1 MSVPVRHTDD
11 VGGEMKKFILTILM
25 AGFMAISMAD
35 IPDGP
40 GVSPKITDAQSKMS
54 FTYGVYTGLSTFL
67 ISSFLSGF
75 QTRRAAYA
83 GIMSGFAAGITAR
96 LVMTGRQPY
105 REPLSLTDKDEM
117 ELFASHG
124 FLKNTGGKE

>member
-1 MSVPVRHTDD
+1 
-11 VGGEMKKFILTILM
+11 MKKFIFVIVMMCFVGT
-25 AGFMAISMAD
+25 SMAD

-40 GVSPKITDAQSKMS
+40 GVAPKISDAQSKLS

-96 LVMTGRQPY
+96 LVMTDSLQY
-105 REPLSLTDKDEM
+105 RDPLSFTEGDEM

-124 FLKNTGGKE
+124 FLENTGDKK